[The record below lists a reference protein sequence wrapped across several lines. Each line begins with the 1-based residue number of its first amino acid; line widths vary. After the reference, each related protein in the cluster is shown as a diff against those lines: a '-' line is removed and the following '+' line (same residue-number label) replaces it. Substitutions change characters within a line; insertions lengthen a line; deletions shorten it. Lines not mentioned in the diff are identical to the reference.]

1 MARHWFTLLPNPYY
15 MRPIARGGR
24 NEILF
29 TALGKFKYFL
39 LIYDKKHWGQLILR
53 YLEILKNTIK
63 KEQ

>member
-39 LIYDKKHWGQLILR
+39 LIYDKKHWG
-53 YLEILKNTIK
+53 
-63 KEQ
+63 